1 LPPPR
6 AAVAAPGGTAP
17 AADAG
22 RERKGGRTTLDGTK
36 ARASGR
42 TTRTCPTP
50 RGERPAT
57 AANAGRRTNAKLG
70 EHTLMELLGSLEQI
84 PWLAIDASKLRSLD
98 ADHVTGFVL
107 SQVDGEV
114 TLETIIDLSGMPRLD
129 ALRILHRLVEQ
140 GTLTLHSSDRRRCGL
155 PTKCR
160 R

>member
-1 LPPPR
+1 
-6 AAVAAPGGTAP
+6 
-17 AADAG
+17 
-22 RERKGGRTTLDGTK
+22 
-36 ARASGR
+36 
-42 TTRTCPTP
+42 
-50 RGERPAT
+50 
-57 AANAGRRTNAKLG
+57 
-70 EHTLMELLGSLEQI
+70 MELLGSLEQI

-114 TLETIIDLSGMPRLD
+114 TLETIIDVSGMPRLD

-155 PTKCR
+155 PTKYR